1 MPLFCPGSDIA
12 LTLAPDAG
20 DDARDLVSVF
30 KFVAFCEGWTACID
44 AAGVDS
50 ELDGSR
56 PALIAVPLSPNTLTD
71 FLVCCP
77 SATTRPFLPSL
88 LGSYLFL
95 GRLCCEMS
103 SPGVLT
109 GVLTLRGASML
120 RKKKE
125 YIVQPAEP

>member
-1 MPLFCPGSDIA
+1 LPLFCPGNDIT

-20 DDARDLVSVF
+20 NDARDLASLFNFGDV
-30 KFVAFCEGWTACID
+30 CEGWTTCTD

-56 PALIAVPLSPNTLTD
+56 PALIAVPLSLSTLTD

-95 GRLCCEMS
+95 GRLWRE
-103 SPGVLT
+103 
-109 GVLTLRGASML
+109 
-120 RKKKE
+120 
-125 YIVQPAEP
+125 I

>member
-1 MPLFCPGSDIA
+1 MA

-20 DDARDLVSVF
+20 DNARDLASIFEFGAV
-30 KFVAFCEGWTACID
+30 CEGWTTCTD

-56 PALIAVPLSPNTLTD
+56 PALIAVPLSPKTLTD

-77 SATTRPFLPSL
+77 PATTKPFLPSL

-95 GRLCCEMS
+95 GRLCCEM
-103 SPGVLT
+103 
-109 GVLTLRGASML
+109 
-120 RKKKE
+120 
-125 YIVQPAEP
+125 